1 MKNKGMPFCP
11 GTERLVL
18 RCLSVPG
25 QDVLSR
31 DRKVRQNVWDRTSRY
46 HPLLSESQHLV
57 QKFDM
62 DQTYLELIKSQL
74 DRGFCELAKL
84 EPILASVV
92 KEFNQNSGGLN
103 VLLSA

>member
-1 MKNKGMPFCP
+1 
-11 GTERLVL
+11 
-18 RCLSVPG
+18 
-25 QDVLSR
+25 
-31 DRKVRQNVWDRTSRY
+31 
-46 HPLLSESQHLV
+46 
-57 QKFDM
+57 M

-74 DRGFCELAKL
+74 DLGFCELTKL

>member
-1 MKNKGMPFCP
+1 MSGSFINRP
-11 GTERLVL
+11 RLSFSY
-18 RCLSVPG
+18 LSHFIHLHS
-25 QDVLSR
+25 DR
-31 DRKVRQNVWDRTSRY
+31 DRCD
-46 HPLLSESQHLV
+46 PLLSGSQHLV

-74 DRGFCELAKL
+74 DLGFCELTKL

-92 KEFNQNSGGLN
+92 KEFNENSGGLN